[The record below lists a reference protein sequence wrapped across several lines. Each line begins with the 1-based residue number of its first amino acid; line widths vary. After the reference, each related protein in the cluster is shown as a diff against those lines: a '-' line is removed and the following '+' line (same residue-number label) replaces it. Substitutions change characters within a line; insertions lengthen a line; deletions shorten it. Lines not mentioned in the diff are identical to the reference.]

1 MEPKAFKYL
10 LQKQEDMEKAELA
23 SSLLG
28 SASKDGEGNFFFRE
42 IGLFIP
48 VFYQNFV
55 KFQSLHRQQKAKKK
69 PKMPKLV
76 LKRKNSN
83 RL

>member
-28 SASKDGEGNFFFRE
+28 SGSKDGEGNFFRE
-42 IGLFIP
+42 IDLFIP
-48 VFYQNFV
+48 VF
-55 KFQSLHRQQKAKKK
+55 
-69 PKMPKLV
+69 
-76 LKRKNSN
+76 
-83 RL
+83 